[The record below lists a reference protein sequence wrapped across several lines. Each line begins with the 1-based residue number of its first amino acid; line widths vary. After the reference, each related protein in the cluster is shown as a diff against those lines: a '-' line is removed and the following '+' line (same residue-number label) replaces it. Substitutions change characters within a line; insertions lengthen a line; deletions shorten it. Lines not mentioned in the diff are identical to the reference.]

1 MGAWTWPRSQ
11 MTCTDYTRAALLQ
24 RDLQAE
30 NAKASGEADLAKSI
44 KQLRRPTTSA
54 WLANLLVRRR
64 PDEIDRLLALG
75 DDMRR
80 AQSNLEAKEM
90 RALADD
96 RRKLVTDLAKDV
108 RILAREQEKE
118 VNESSVQELQA
129 TLEAAVS
136 DPAASE
142 SLRSGNLTKPL
153 EYSGFGP
160 VDLTDAVAIPLGDR
174 PPPKTKA
181 PTKASPSDGK
191 SKSRPPSAA
200 AERRETKR
208 HQAELA
214 MRDPRVAHAKAEQSA
229 RIEAER
235 MNRSNGEL
243 NRLTGQIEKLEK
255 QISLLQNKADQAA
268 RAIEESKK
276 SLEELSRSERAAAR
290 RLRGARAALDRI

>member
-1 MGAWTWPRSQ
+1 MRPVAGGADLNPQFAPPTCLVARSNQ
-11 MTCTDYTRAALLQ
+11 DGCMDLASVADDLYGLHPSGFTAA

-75 DDMRR
+75 DDMRH

-108 RILAREQEKE
+108 RNLAREHEKE
-118 VNESSVQELQA
+118 VNDSSIKELQA

-142 SLRSGNLTKPL
+142 SLRSGNLTKAL
-153 EYSGFGP
+153 KYSGFGP

-181 PTKASPSDGK
+181 PTKARPSDGK
-191 SKSRPPSAA
+191 PKSRPPSAA
-200 AERRETKR
+200 AERENETPSSR
-208 HQAELA
+208 TGY
-214 MRDPRVAHAKAEQSA
+214 PRSA
-229 RIEAER
+229 
-235 MNRSNGEL
+235 
-243 NRLTGQIEKLEK
+243 
-255 QISLLQNKADQAA
+255 
-268 RAIEESKK
+268 
-276 SLEELSRSERAAAR
+276 SRPCE
-290 RLRGARAALDRI
+290 G